1 VYVDVWFGTEP
12 NDLPPPD
19 PDYDFNKIVD
29 AVEDAN
35 SVTVDAND
43 LGTYYWQV
51 NSYIYGNPAVVN
63 YYPVGDPNI
72 PNIIEGAMWRFY
84 VVTDAP
90 VSVAVGGDIITW
102 TDQAAQLEST
112 IDDDGAS
119 DLTIGWTADPNG
131 GVGFT
136 VELSDPSAEA
146 PTVTITK
153 VPYSVAA
160 IANAGFEDPALD
172 DDLYDWSHPGWGWFY
187 NDDYC
192 GTWNPAAADYPGEAP
207 EGESIGWVNPGRV
220 VNDNGTPTDPND
232 DFWDLSPGGLA
243 QILPETF
250 TAETTYT
257 LTVEVGNPPGYDW
270 GGYSV
275 QIVAGGTGTTGE
287 ITGGTVLAEDANS
300 LSIAEGTFA
309 TSTVVYTYNPAHAAL
324 VGEQLQIRLL
334 SLGGASVDEE
344 VNFDNVQLTAN
355 PPFPAPTE
363 FFTVTLTLS
372 ASDDVSSDEDTM
384 KLYVYDT
391 GCLAAIGEGQEYDRG
406 DFDVDC
412 DTDLEDYAAMAEQWL
427 VYSELTTSIVKP

>member
-1 VYVDVWFGTEP
+1 MT
-12 NDLPPPD
+12 
-19 PDYDFNKIVD
+19 KIVD

-51 NSYIYGNPAVVN
+51 NTYIYGDPDVVDYN
-63 YYPVGDPNI
+63 PVGDPNM
-72 PNIIEGAMWRFY
+72 PNIIEGTIWRFH

-90 VSVAVGGDIITW
+90 VSVGVGNDMITW
-102 TDQAAQLEST
+102 SGQAVQLESS
-112 IDDDGAS
+112 IDDDGTS
-119 DLTIGWTADPNG
+119 ELTIGWTANPDG
-131 GVGFT
+131 GVGLT
-136 VELSDPSAEA
+136 VEFSDPNAED

-153 VPYSVAA
+153 VPYSAA
-160 IANAGFEDPALD
+160 RIANAGFENPVLID
-172 DDLYDWSHPGWGWFY
+172 DDWGWPHPGWGWFY

-192 GTWNPAAADYPGEAP
+192 GTWNPAASDYPDEAP
-207 EGESIGWVNPGRV
+207 EGESIGWVNPGGEI
-220 VNDNGTPTDPND
+220 NDNGTPTDPND

-250 TAETTYT
+250 AAETTYT
-257 LTVEVGNPPGYDW
+257 LTVEVGNPTGYDW
-270 GGYSV
+270 GGYGV
-275 QIVAGGTGTTGE
+275 QIVAGGTGTAPGE

-384 KLYVYDT
+384 KIDVHDT
-391 GCLAAIGEGQEYDRG
+391 ACLAAISEGEEYDAG

-412 DTDLEDYAAMAEQWL
+412 DTDLEDYAAIAEEWL
-427 VYSELTTSIVKP
+427 VYNGLTESIVKP